1 MDELI
6 YDSNIATFT
15 QSDTQDFLYQS
26 LFYGRSTSPPALE
39 TLNVEVHNLK
49 CIREVSLNENLH
61 PLRLVI
67 VN

>member
-26 LFYGRSTSPPALE
+26 LSYGRSTSPPPLE
-39 TLNVEVHNLK
+39 TLNVEV
-49 CIREVSLNENLH
+49 
-61 PLRLVI
+61 PP
-67 VN
+67 